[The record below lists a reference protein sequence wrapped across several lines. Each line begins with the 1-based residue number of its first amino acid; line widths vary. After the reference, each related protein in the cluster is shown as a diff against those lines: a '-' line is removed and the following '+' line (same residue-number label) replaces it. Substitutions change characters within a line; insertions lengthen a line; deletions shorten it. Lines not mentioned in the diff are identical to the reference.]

1 MQKLFHKREDEEA
14 QFVEIERKISCLE
27 WITIITGPLVMPLF
41 GPFILIFGIKTYLA
55 EKRQQRIKAAKNKDI
70 LIGLG
75 QWACRVS
82 SWFLCI
88 AILIFILIK
97 FERFG

>member
-1 MQKLFHKREDEEA
+1 MQKLFHRREDEEA

-55 EKRQQRIKAAKNKDI
+55 EKRQQRIISCHQVDTKITISMN
-70 LIGLG
+70 
-75 QWACRVS
+75 
-82 SWFLCI
+82 
-88 AILIFILIK
+88 
-97 FERFG
+97 